1 MYPLSLSFV
10 LDISV
15 LFYVER
21 FPSCS
26 PLPIG
31 FLYLS
36 RVRRKRRWDRLFPGY
51 LFPSFSEIFFWSI
64 GFHVFSWPFCYSFP
78 YVITFSFSLR
88 IKLNEHSQCV
98 DIIWSTLFS
107 GWIFD
112 SFVTSEAQKDHAKK
126 TRGAKLNSL
135 YETHLLRWLYRCT
148 RSDWSSVRCMSSA
161 ISRTENWMSLMKK
174 HVRRKECSFSDNHL
188 STYTKKIILVN
199 LSDWYR
205 VVLVTL
211 SQKWSCL
218 QYSLSSNI
226 IRRRHR

>member
-1 MYPLSLSFV
+1 MYSLSLSFV

-98 DIIWSTLFS
+98 DFIWSTLFS
-107 GWIFD
+107 GWMFD
-112 SFVTSEAQKDHAKK
+112 SFVTSEAPRRPCKEDSRSQTELSVWNTLAQMIIEVHAF
-126 TRGAKLNSL
+126 
-135 YETHLLRWLYRCT
+135 WLVKCT
-148 RSDWSSVRCMSSA
+148 LHVQCD
-161 ISRTENWMSLMKK
+161 IENWELNVFNEETCK
-174 HVRRKECSFSDNHL
+174 
-188 STYTKKIILVN
+188 TKGMQFLG
-199 LSDWYR
+199 
-205 VVLVTL
+205 
-211 SQKWSCL
+211 
-218 QYSLSSNI
+218 
-226 IRRRHR
+226 

>member
-1 MYPLSLSFV
+1 MYSLSLSFV

-107 GWIFD
+107 GWMFD
-112 SFVTSEAQKDHAKK
+112 SFVTSEAQEGHAKK
-126 TRGAKLNSL
+126 TRGANWTLCMKLTCSDD
-135 YETHLLRWLYRCT
+135 YRGARVLTGQMYVACL
-148 RSDWSSVRCMSSA
+148 VRYREL
-161 ISRTENWMSLMKK
+161 RTE
-174 HVRRKECSFSDNHL
+174 
-188 STYTKKIILVN
+188 
-199 LSDWYR
+199 
-205 VVLVTL
+205 
-211 SQKWSCL
+211 CL
-218 QYSLSSNI
+218 
-226 IRRRHR
+226 